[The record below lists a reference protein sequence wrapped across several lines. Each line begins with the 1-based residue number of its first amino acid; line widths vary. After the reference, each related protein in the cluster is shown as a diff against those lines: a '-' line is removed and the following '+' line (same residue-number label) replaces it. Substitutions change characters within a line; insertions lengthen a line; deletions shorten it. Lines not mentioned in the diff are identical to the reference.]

1 MDENKRAS
9 MKHAKLATELCIIA
23 VAAIMGT
30 YFAGKALRN
39 TKDVT
44 RPPIVESA
52 IDNEIGETTEPVE
65 IDSKIIYENID
76 VETKSK
82 FRGEMILVNND
93 TQYFTGNEELVNI
106 NQQLNADGCDIFV
119 ANDNNMQVCKPM
131 VSSLEKLLN
140 DFYLATNIN
149 DVVIISGYRTQDK
162 QQQLYDDD
170 LKKTGLDYSELV
182 AKPGFSEHQTGYAVD
197 FTTETTWDYDG
208 QGDYKW
214 IDENCW
220 KYGLILRYPEDK
232 ISLTKI
238 KYEPWH
244 YRYVGKCH
252 AYFMYTNKMCMEEYM
267 KLLKGYTYEGN
278 HLAITDGDGEEY
290 EVYFVPSDDG
300 SETTSVPVPANA
312 DYDISGNNED
322 GFIVTVHVDAQTSIT
337 EIADSTEAA
346 ETAET
351 TEEVTE
357 AE

>member
-1 MDENKRAS
+1 MNENKRAS

-267 KLLKGYTYEGN
+267 KLLKGYTYEEN

-351 TEEVTE
+351 TEAVTE